1 MLSAS
6 MDPASM
12 AKQSDLNLP
21 EKSKIPT
28 KKKHIFLTCEQLLH
42 TYYQNFNAFMV

>member
-12 AKQSDLNLP
+12 AKRSDLNPL

-28 KKKHIFLTCEQLLH
+28 KYKHVFLKAHRQILISL
-42 TYYQNFNAFMV
+42 

>member
-12 AKQSDLNLP
+12 AKQSDLNPP

-28 KKKHIFLTCEQLLH
+28 KKTYFFNLWATSTHLLTE
-42 TYYQNFNAFMV
+42 F